1 MKNWLVWFYNVH
13 YKVINEF
20 VIENM
25 TEEQAEKEVNKQI
38 QLFREHVEDFTM
50 EEHIILEHDS

>member
-38 QLFREHVEDFTM
+38 QLFREHVEDWDMKENKVTV
-50 EEHIILEHDS
+50 